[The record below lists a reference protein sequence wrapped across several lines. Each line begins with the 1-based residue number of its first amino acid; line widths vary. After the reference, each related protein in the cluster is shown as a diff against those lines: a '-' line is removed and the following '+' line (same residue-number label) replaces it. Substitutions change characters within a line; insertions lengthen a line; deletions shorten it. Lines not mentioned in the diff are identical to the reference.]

1 MYAHWVKWQTELP
14 LQFIYLPISISPHPP
29 GYIVDFKYVK
39 CTYNSAP
46 LFFFIA
52 GVVSYPSNLFT
63 TMPSES
69 DPSKIEIC
77 YSSASVAPHNQ
88 QDGVLRTEKEVGKE
102 RWGGGGVGKGG
113 EGKDRSRGG
122 EGQEQGRG
130 RNDNFVC
137 IIGFTSQ
144 KACHSNLSL
153 IPNCFQFCISVSL
166 SFASPSACNTP
177 TPLFTY

>member
-1 MYAHWVKWQTELP
+1 MANWITST
-14 LQFIYLPISISPHPP
+14 IYLFAYISPHPP
-29 GYIVDFKYVK
+29 GYIVDFKFVK

-88 QDGVLRTEKEVGKE
+88 QDEVLRTEKEVGKE
-102 RWGGGGVGKGG
+102 GWER
-113 EGKDRSRGG
+113 EGRRR

-153 IPNCFQFCISVSL
+153 IPNCFQCCISVSL
-166 SFASPSACNTP
+166 SFASLSACNTP